1 MKRFVVTLAL
11 LAAMLLTATT
21 AFAQTGDGTTGGTV
35 PPAEEA
41 PDAFITMNLEAGFV
55 LDPFLISVNGGGD
68 VDASILGD
76 GCTGYISE
84 NPILTVNWTGE
95 ADFIDVFFYS
105 EHDPVLV
112 IQTPDGAYRCND
124 DASDTLLDP
133 QIKLESP
140 VQGRYNFWVGS
151 FDEGQLIPGIL
162 VLTARPGVTVGSF
175 DLGDLVHRG
184 EVSADETQDVEQAK
198 LDELATAQADT
209 EIATPEEGTD
219 TLSAEVVADGE
230 IPAFDIRVNDQ
241 ICNGYISQEPAFGF
255 NEDGAADLLR
265 VFVEADADATL
276 FLARGTDEIW
286 CNDDAEPGVN
296 LNPMVEIENP
306 EAGDYFVYVGR
317 LSLDEP
323 ITATVTATENAE
335 LTPAVLAPADAAASQ

>member
-1 MKRFVVTLAL
+1 MKRFVITLAL

-21 AFAQTGDGTTGGTV
+21 AFAQTGDGTAGGTV
-35 PPAEEA
+35 PMAEET

-55 LDPFLISVNGGGD
+55 LDPFLISVNGGGN
-68 VDASILGD
+68 VDASSLGE

-84 NPILTVNWTGE
+84 NPILTVDWTGE
-95 ADFIDVFFYS
+95 ADFVDVFFYS

-112 IQTPDGAYRCND
+112 IQTPDGGYRCND
-124 DASDTLLDP
+124 DASGTLLDP
-133 QIKLESP
+133 QIKLENP
-140 VQGRYNFWVGS
+140 APGRYNFWVGS

-162 VLTARPGVTVGSF
+162 VLTARPDVTADSF

-184 EVSADETQDVEQAK
+184 AVSENEAQNAEQAK
-198 LDELATAQADT
+198 LDEFAAAQADA

-219 TLSAEVVADGE
+219 TLSADIVADGE
-230 IPAFDIRVNDQ
+230 IPAFDIRVGDQ
-241 ICNGYISQEPAFGF
+241 ICNGYISQEPAFAF
-255 NEDGAADLLR
+255 NEDGNADLLR

-276 FLARGTDEIW
+276 FLARGTDQVW
-286 CNDDAEPGVN
+286 CNDDAEPGAN
-296 LNPMVEIENP
+296 LNPMVEIESP

-317 LSLDEP
+317 LNLDEP

-335 LTPAVLAPADAAASQ
+335 LMPAVLAPAASE

>member
-21 AFAQTGDGTTGGTV
+21 AFAQTGDGTAGGTV
-35 PPAEEA
+35 PPAEKA

-55 LDPFLISVNGGGD
+55 LDPFLVSVNGGGD
-68 VDASILGD
+68 VDASTLAD

-84 NPILTVNWTGE
+84 NPILTVDWSGE
-95 ADFIDVFFYS
+95 TDFVDVFFYS

-112 IQTPDGAYRCND
+112 IQTPDGGYLCND
-124 DASDTLLDP
+124 DASDALLDP
-133 QIKLESP
+133 QIKLEAP
-140 VQGRYNFWVGS
+140 APGRYNFWVGS
-151 FDEGQLIPGIL
+151 YDEGQLIPGIL
-162 VLTARPGVTVGSF
+162 VLTARPNVTAGSF

-184 EVSADETQDVEQAK
+184 AISEDDVQETEQTK
-198 LDELATAQADT
+198 LDELAKIQAET
-209 EIATPEEGTD
+209 EITAPEEGTD
-219 TLSAEVVADGE
+219 TLSADVVADGE
-230 IPAFDIRVNDQ
+230 IPAFDIRVDDQ

-255 NEDGAADLLR
+255 NEDGNADLLR

-276 FLARGTDEIW
+276 FLARGTDDIW

-335 LTPAVLAPADAAASQ
+335 LMPAVLAPAASE

>member
-1 MKRFVVTLAL
+1 MKRSIITLAL

-21 AFAQTGDGTTGGTV
+21 VFAQASDGTADGTV
-35 PPAEEA
+35 SSAEEA

-55 LDPFLISVNGGGD
+55 LDPFLVSVNGGGD
-68 VDASILGD
+68 VDASTLGD

-84 NPILTVNWTGE
+84 NPILTVDWSGE
-95 ADFIDVFFYS
+95 TDFVDVFFYS

-112 IQTPDGAYRCND
+112 IQTPDGEYLCND
-124 DASDTLLDP
+124 DASDALLDP

-140 VQGRYNFWVGS
+140 EPGRYNFWVGS

-162 VLTARPGVTVGSF
+162 VLTTRSDVTAGSF

-184 EVSADETQDVEQAK
+184 AVSTDETQDAEQAK
-198 LDELATAQADT
+198 LDEFTAAQADT
-209 EIATPEEGTD
+209 EITAPEEGTD
-219 TLSAEVVADGE
+219 TLNADVVADGE

-255 NEDGAADLLR
+255 NEDGNADLLR
-265 VFVEADADATL
+265 VFVEAEADATL
-276 FLARGTDEIW
+276 FLARGADEVW

-306 EAGDYFVYVGR
+306 EAGDYFVYVVR

-323 ITATVTATENAE
+323 ITATVTATENAD
-335 LTPAVLAPADAAASQ
+335 LMPAVLAPAASE